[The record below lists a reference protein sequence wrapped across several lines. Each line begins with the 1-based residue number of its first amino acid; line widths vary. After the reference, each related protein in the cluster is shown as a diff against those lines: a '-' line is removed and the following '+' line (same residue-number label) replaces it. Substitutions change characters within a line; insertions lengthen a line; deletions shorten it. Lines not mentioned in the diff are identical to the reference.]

1 MAEYKA
7 RRARKR
13 ASGGKVGGGE
23 AGPPHGHMI
32 ILIGMAGKKP
42 KKKKVGGKIEGA
54 AARHHLGK
62 RARGGSTSDGPRVLD
77 ARDDAQETGQDGRDK
92 VSQRSGTE
100 ERAIEMADPRAR
112 GGHVPFRTPAGG
124 VSAGARRE
132 AEGKGDAMAGGR
144 FPIRNASDL
153 SNAKHA
159 FGRAN
164 DKPAVKRWIDKRARD
179 LGEPPLGGE

>member
-13 ASGGKVGGGE
+13 ASGGKAGE
-23 AGPPHGHMI
+23 GKAGPLHGHMI
-32 ILIGMAGKKP
+32 IMIGLAKKP
-42 KKKKVGGKIEGA
+42 KKKAGGKVEGGA
-54 AARHHLGK
+54 ARRHLGK
-62 RARGGSTSDGPRVLD
+62 RARGGPADGPRVLD
-77 ARDDAQETGQDGRDK
+77 AREDAREPGPNGRDK
-92 VSQRSGTE
+92 VPQQSGTE
-100 ERAIEMADPRAR
+100 ERAVEMGDPRKR
-112 GGHVPFRTPAGG
+112 GGHVTFRTPSGG

-164 DKPAVKRWIDKRARD
+164 DKPAVKRWINKRASD